1 MHIRLFFDGTV
12 HEGVGYYGYAIE
24 GLLPDGQ
31 LTWGC
36 GKVPPEY
43 FKEFLNE
50 VVAFHAAIV
59 ALKFLKAL
67 PHSWS
72 KEDYLTVVGSMPP
85 LTSGTPGYVQ
95 AVQDDLHDLLKGLG
109 TSGRCTAIPRK
120 DNPALDYVIRAVE
133 QSLPL
138 AEEIVG

>member
-36 GKVPPEY
+36 GKVPADY
-43 FKEFLNE
+43 FKEFLPE
-50 VVAFHAAIV
+50 VAPLHGAIV
-59 ALKFLKAL
+59 AIKFLKAL
-67 PHSWS
+67 PYEW
-72 KEDYLTVVGSMPP
+72 TVADTVRLFNGQR
-85 LTSGTPGYVQ
+85 TSEIGYVS
-95 AVQDDLHDLLKGLG
+95 AVISGIDESLRFLG
-109 TSGRCTAIPRK
+109 VDWWWDIIPRK
-120 DNPALDYVIRAVE
+120 NNPAFDYVIRAVE